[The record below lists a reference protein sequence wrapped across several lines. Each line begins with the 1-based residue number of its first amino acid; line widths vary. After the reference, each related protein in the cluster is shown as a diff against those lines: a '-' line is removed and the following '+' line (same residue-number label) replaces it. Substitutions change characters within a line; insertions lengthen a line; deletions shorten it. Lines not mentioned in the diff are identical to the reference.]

1 MTAARAAVPAADLP
15 RGFLEEVDRRVGR
28 RGWTIEPD
36 QLDLHAAEQWGTWRG
51 RTPLLLRPANTGE
64 VAALLQ
70 LCHAHEVP
78 VVPQGG
84 NTGLVGAGVPD
95 GSGRLAVLS
104 LGRLNRIREV
114 DPLNDTITAEAG
126 CVLEAAQNAAAEVGR
141 LLPLS
146 LGAQGSCQ
154 IGGNVASN
162 AGGVNVLRYGMARAL
177 VLGVEVVLAD
187 GRIWDGLRSLR
198 KDNTGYDL
206 KQLFI
211 GAEGTLGVITAAVLR
226 LVPRPRER
234 QTAWLAVAS
243 PQAAVELLAL
253 FRERLGET
261 VSSFELLAGGCVEL
275 VLRYLPGARAPL
287 ARPAPWYVLAEVAW
301 SLAEGLGAQ
310 LEQVLEEAIRRAL
323 IQDGV
328 IAASE
333 AQRKALWALR
343 ENPTEA
349 MARRGRGA
357 ASRHR
362 GPGVARP

>member
-1 MTAARAAVPAADLP
+1 MTAARAAVPAPALP

-28 RGWTIEPD
+28 RGWTIEPE
-36 QLDLHAAEQWGTWRG
+36 QLALHAAEQWGTWRG
-51 RTPLLLRPANTGE
+51 RTPLLLRPANTAE

-70 LCHAHEVP
+70 LCHAHAVP

-126 CVLEAAQNAAAEVGR
+126 CVLEAVQNAAAEAGR

-154 IGGNVASN
+154 IGGNIASN

-177 VLGVEVVLAD
+177 VLGLEVVLAD
-187 GRIWDGLRSLR
+187 GRVWDGLRSLR

-226 LVPRPRER
+226 LVPRPR
-234 QTAWLAVAS
+234 
-243 PQAAVELLAL
+243 
-253 FRERLGET
+253 
-261 VSSFELLAGGCVEL
+261 
-275 VLRYLPGARAPL
+275 
-287 ARPAPWYVLAEVAW
+287 
-301 SLAEGLGAQ
+301 
-310 LEQVLEEAIRRAL
+310 
-323 IQDGV
+323 
-328 IAASE
+328 
-333 AQRKALWALR
+333 
-343 ENPTEA
+343 
-349 MARRGRGA
+349 
-357 ASRHR
+357 
-362 GPGVARP
+362 